1 MFVCCQEVKQC
12 DHYPMVL
19 INSRPYLRSNRSHA
33 HYPIAAFNGCIYDA
47 GNRIRARGIPI
58 TYHTASIEGEPAVVQ
73 AQHRGPGR
81 HPFG

>member
-1 MFVCCQEVKQC
+1 MFVCRQEVKQC
-12 DHYPMVL
+12 DHYLMVP
-19 INSRPYLRSNRSHA
+19 INSRPYLRNNRSLRTIQLR
-33 HYPIAAFNGCIYDA
+33 PSRTVFYDV

-58 TYHTASIEGEPAVVQ
+58 TYHTASIEVESADVQ